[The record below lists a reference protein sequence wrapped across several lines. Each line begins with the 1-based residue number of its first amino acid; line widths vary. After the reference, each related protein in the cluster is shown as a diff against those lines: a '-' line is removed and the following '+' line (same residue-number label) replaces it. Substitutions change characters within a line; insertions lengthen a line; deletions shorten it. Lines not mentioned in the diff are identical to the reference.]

1 MQLLQEHGE
10 QYAGN
15 DAQYAWDD
23 EQYAWDGQPKPL
35 IPNTT
40 LSNCT
45 ARSTYL
51 PRRSPKTWK
60 GQRTLV
66 ATTGKPIAMGA
77 IS

>member
-40 LSNCT
+40 LSRFRR
-45 ARSTYL
+45 ASYASMRSMK
-51 PRRSPKTWK
+51 R
-60 GQRTLV
+60 
-66 ATTGKPIAMGA
+66 
-77 IS
+77 